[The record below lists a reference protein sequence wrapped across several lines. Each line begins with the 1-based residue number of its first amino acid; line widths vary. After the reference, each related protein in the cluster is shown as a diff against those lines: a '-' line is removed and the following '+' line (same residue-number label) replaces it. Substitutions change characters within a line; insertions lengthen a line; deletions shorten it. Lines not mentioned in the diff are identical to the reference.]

1 MASNQVVRNVVR
13 VAASVLLLV
22 FLSVMITTFAFQL
35 ARNDGRAME
44 PALKDQQRVI
54 VNKLVYRLRDPMP
67 GDVVMGY
74 SPLNPNKLF
83 IQRVIG
89 REGDTVRIIA
99 GVVYV
104 NDKPFNNEVPPAFR
118 SRDDWGPQVVPEGY
132 YFVLG
137 DNRHDSLDSR
147 DWGYVPRRY
156 ILGKILTRL

>member
-1 MASNQVVRNVVR
+1 MTRNQVVRNVAR
-13 VAASVLLLV
+13 VAVSALLLV
-22 FLSVMITTFAFQL
+22 FVSVMIMTFAFQL

-54 VNKLVYRLRDPMP
+54 VNKLVYRLRDPKP

-74 SPLNPNKLF
+74 SPLDPNKLF
-83 IQRVIG
+83 IKRMIA

-104 NDKPFNNEVPPAFR
+104 NDKPFSDEVPPAFR
-118 SRDDWGPQVVPEGY
+118 NRDDWGPQVVPEGY

-137 DNRHDSLDSR
+137 DNRHDSSDSR
-147 DWGYVPRRY
+147 EWGYVPRRY